1 MVSFQWSNGDV
12 EWHDLQARSVR
23 QRRITVHA
31 ASGDPGGVLLNLKSG
46 GSAMRDRVQKVIDR
60 LKPGFDTTEVILL
73 GVKDGIVRVQV
84 FAPGCHGGPPKE
96 ATVAILEEELRA
108 EIPEIKEVVAD

>member
-1 MVSFQWSNGDV
+1 VSFKWSNGDV
-12 EWHDLQARSVR
+12 EWHDLPADSVR
-23 QRRITVHA
+23 QRRIAGYPVL
-31 ASGDPGGVLLNLKSG
+31 SDLRSVLLNLKSG
-46 GSAMRDRVQKVIDR
+46 GSAMRDRVQQVIDR
-60 LKPGFDTTEVILL
+60 LRPAFDTTEVILL